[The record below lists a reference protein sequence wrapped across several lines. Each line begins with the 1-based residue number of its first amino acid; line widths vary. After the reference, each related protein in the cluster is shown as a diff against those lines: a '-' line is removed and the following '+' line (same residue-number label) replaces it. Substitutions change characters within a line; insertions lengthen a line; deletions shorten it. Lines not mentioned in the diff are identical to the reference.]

1 MKLNLDKSTKDLL
14 VNLAFCAV
22 VAVCCVVAY
31 DRFFAPSV
39 PKIYVIDV
47 AKIETEI
54 RRELI
59 ALAYNENNGIP
70 IDKEFVVKEV
80 EKLAL
85 FIEKVGK
92 ENNALI
98 FRKDNLLADG
108 KNVKDITEQVLKMYA
123 KNLKDNK

>member
-1 MKLNLDKSTKDLL
+1 M
-14 VNLAFCAV
+14 
-22 VAVCCVVAY
+22 
-31 DRFFAPSV
+31 

>member
-14 VNLAFCAV
+14 VNLAFCVV

-31 DRFFAPSV
+31 DRFFVPSV

-85 FIEKVGK
+85 
-92 ENNALI
+92 I